1 MSMLTAPPA
10 ALRMQTQINRCKFHQ
25 DHGHSAWQEQ
35 NTNQYA
41 ASRIMD
47 THVNPPHDFGC
58 KSQCKSAMYSDK
70 AAKTRNNASTK
81 QSEKEKTENNP
92 T

>member
-1 MSMLTAPPA
+1 
-10 ALRMQTQINRCKFHQ
+10 
-25 DHGHSAWQEQ
+25 
-35 NTNQYA
+35 
-41 ASRIMD
+41 MD